1 MTQKIVTAKKA
12 QIPALGFGTFRLL
25 GDVCEASVLHALD
38 VGYRH
43 IDTAQIYK
51 NEEEVGRA
59 IHKSSVSRGDIFLT
73 TKVWFENAR
82 AKDVRE
88 STEESLRKLG
98 TDAVDLLLFHWPVDD
113 VPLEETLGEMARL
126 KEEGK
131 TRFIGVSN
139 FTKDMVEQAEKITP
153 ITTNQVEFHPLLDQ
167 RLLLEQA
174 QRLDHAL
181 TAYSPLAQGTLFTN
195 DAFKAMASELS
206 IACPELALAWLLH
219 KEKVVAIPRSSK
231 AENISSNFR
240 ALTHSLSAQSIE
252 RIDALMG
259 DGRVV
264 DPPFAPQWDKA
275 L

>member
-1 MTQKIVTAKKA
+1 MTQKIVTAKDA

-25 GDVCEASVLHALD
+25 GKVCEDSVTHALD

-59 IHKSSVSRGDIFLT
+59 IQKSAVSRDDIFLT

-82 AKDVRE
+82 AKDVRA
-88 STEESLRKLG
+88 STEDSLKKLG

-139 FTKDMVEQAEKITP
+139 FTKAMVDEAQKLTT
-153 ITTNQVEFHPLLDQ
+153 ITTNQVEFHALLDQ
-167 RLLLEQA
+167 RLLLKQA
-174 QRLDHAL
+174 QDLGHTL
-181 TAYSPLAQGTLFTN
+181 TAYSPLAQGTLFSN
-195 DAFKAMASELS
+195 SAFKAIANDLS
-206 IACPELALAWLLH
+206 IAIPELALAWLLH
-219 KEKVVAIPRSSK
+219 KDQVLAIPRSSK
-231 AENISSNFR
+231 AANISSNFN
-240 ALTHSLSAQSIE
+240 ALAHSLSSESIE

-259 DGRVV
+259 SNRVV
-264 DPPFAPQWDKA
+264 DPPFAPTWDA